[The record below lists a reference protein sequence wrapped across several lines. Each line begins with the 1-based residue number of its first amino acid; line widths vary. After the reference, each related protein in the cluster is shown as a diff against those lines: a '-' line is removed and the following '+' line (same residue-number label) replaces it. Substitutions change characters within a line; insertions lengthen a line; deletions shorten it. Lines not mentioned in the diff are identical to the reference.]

1 MKVAIITDSNSGIT
15 QEEGKQ
21 LGIRIVPMPFMIN
34 GEEYLE
40 DITLTQQEFY
50 AKLGEGSDI
59 STSQPSPESIM
70 ALWDEVLEE
79 YDEIVH
85 IPMSSGLSGSC
96 QTAMMLAEDY
106 DGKVE
111 VVNNQRISVTQR
123 QSALDAKELAA
134 KGMCAAEIKEK
145 LEAVKFDSSIY
156 ITLDTLKYLK
166 KGGRITPAAAALG
179 TMLRLKPVLQIHG
192 EKLDAFAKAR
202 TVKQAKNIM
211 IKQIKDDTGSEDEYG
226 MFLIPLGDNT
236 WYPTSPAG
244 PTMFGYKGTEH
255 EDLVREFF
263 NFVTTTE
270 SLQEI
275 LDNSPA
281 YTNLDVNDDNLE
293 QHWLPEEEEFL
304 ETVDKDK
311 MSVSVLQNG
320 TKYTNDYWMQFGQ
333 DMIAFCQGEME
344 ANDVLANMDTNRAE
358 AAKTVGDENWE

>member
-179 TMLRLKPVLQIHG
+179 TLLRLKPVLTVQG

-202 TVKQAKNIM
+202 TMKQAKSMMVAAITKDLEERFGDRTGKNVHLAVAHTDNQEEADEFAKELRELFPATGEIM
-211 IKQIKDDTGSEDEYG
+211 IA
-226 MFLIPLGDNT
+226 PL
-236 WYPTSPAG
+236 
-244 PTMFGYKGTEH
+244 
-255 EDLVREFF
+255 
-263 NFVTTTE
+263 
-270 SLQEI
+270 SL
-275 LDNSPA
+275 
-281 YTNLDVNDDNLE
+281 
-293 QHWLPEEEEFL
+293 
-304 ETVDKDK
+304 
-311 MSVSVLQNG
+311 SVSCHIG
-320 TKYTNDYWMQFGQ
+320 PGS
-333 DMIAFCQGEME
+333 
-344 ANDVLANMDTNRAE
+344 LAVACSKVIE
-358 AAKTVGDENWE
+358 